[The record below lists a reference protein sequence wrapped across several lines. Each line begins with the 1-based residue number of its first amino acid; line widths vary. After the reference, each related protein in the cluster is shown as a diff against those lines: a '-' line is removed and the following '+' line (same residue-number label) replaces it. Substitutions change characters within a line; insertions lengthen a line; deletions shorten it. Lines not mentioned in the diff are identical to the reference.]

1 MDRLRRM
8 LSGADSHARGPD
20 PGSPR
25 QDGHIS
31 FLEPRAEAPRKEAC
45 REDLQS
51 HKPSPTLGRNPEG
64 QTCCPSW
71 GARPGQEE
79 TQASAGL
86 RSTQEPL
93 STGSRAARGPLDRL
107 GRRREA
113 RLPFSRFL
121 DEVTVRVLDPRTLE
135 AFRGPRGRSPEPSPG
150 EQGPAQEPLTGA
162 AAPEKTLALNPPLS
176 TAEAAS
182 RPGPGWAVETSGS
195 RIGSGKN
202 GGQAASP
209 RKPASRVSLSLSP
222 PSSRQLGRRLLWSP
236 PSFLCAFSIRESW
249 LTPSEFP
256 HHTPFILSVTGKTLR
271 TKRMNL

>member
-1 MDRLRRM
+1 MF
-8 LSGADSHARGPD
+8 SGADSQAWGPD
-20 PGSPR
+20 PGSPG
-25 QDGHIS
+25 QDGHSS
-31 FLEPRAEAPRKEAC
+31 FLEPQAEAPRKEAC

-51 HKPSPTLGRNPEG
+51 RKPSPILSQSPEG

-71 GARPGQEE
+71 AAQPGQEE

-86 RSTQEPL
+86 RSTPESL
-93 STGSRAARGPLDRL
+93 TARGPLARL

-121 DEVTVRVLDPRTLE
+121 DEVTVRVLDPGTLE

-150 EQGPAQEPLTGA
+150 EQGPGPAQEPLTGA

-176 TAEAAS
+176 SAEAAGRAGS
-182 RPGPGWAVETSGS
+182 GRAVETSGS
-195 RIGSGKN
+195 RIGSGKH

-209 RKPASRVSLSLSP
+209 RKPPSWVSLILSP
-222 PSSRQLGRRLLWSP
+222 SSSRQLGRGLLWSP
-236 PSFLCAFSIRESW
+236 PSFFHASFLRESL

-256 HHTPFILSVTGKTLR
+256 PHTPLSISVIGKTLR